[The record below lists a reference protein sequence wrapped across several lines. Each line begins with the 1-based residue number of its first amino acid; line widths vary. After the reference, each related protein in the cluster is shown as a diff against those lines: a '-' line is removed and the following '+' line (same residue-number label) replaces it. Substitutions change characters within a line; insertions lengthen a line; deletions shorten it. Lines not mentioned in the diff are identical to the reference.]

1 MLTGKRIY
9 EIFKKGDTAPLEAA
23 QQLIGEMVEDFV
35 HEVEELHSARKEML
49 KYWEGDSADAAGRG
63 VDPLLQAHEQNAQL
77 IANTTYSVADQAE
90 GYRWGQR
97 TVEPVPPEPE
107 EPSLFARGVAAILP
121 GVPDPDV
128 AYREG
133 MARHAAANAN
143 NVRVMQQYSGATT
156 DNSNNPAQGLR
167 HHRGRRRTDLH
178 RDAHLERRRRAP
190 CR

>member
-1 MLTGKRIY
+1 PRSRLAPYSTLFRSIEGATTSVQYQQDVYSWGK
-9 EIFKKGDTAPLEAA
+9 
-23 QQLIGEMVEDFV
+23 
-35 HEVEELHSARKEML
+35 
-49 KYWEGDSADAAGRG
+49 
-63 VDPLLQAHEQNAQL
+63 N
-77 IANTTYSVADQAE
+77 SV
-90 GYRWGQR
+90 R
-97 TVEPVPPEPE
+97 PVPPEPE